1 MENTVKERLEAYLQA
16 KKISKSEF
24 GRSVGVSSA
33 YVSAIKRSIDK
44 DKLLKM
50 REVYPDLNQD
60 WLIYG
65 VGDMIIGQ
73 NSGAVVQ
80 GNNNTNNNI
89 NSDGP
94 LEMAL
99 SEIAEQR
106 KLTAKAQEQ
115 MDSLLQIITNL
126 SKR

>member
-1 MENTVKERLEAYLQA
+1 
-16 KKISKSEF
+16 
-24 GRSVGVSSA
+24 
-33 YVSAIKRSIDK
+33 
-44 DKLLKM
+44 M

-89 NSDGP
+89 NSNGP